1 MKFNRHRYQNDAPGD
16 TGTGPATAPDA
27 DPPPAAPL
35 ANHPEP
41 ADPAP
46 APPAPAPDAST
57 IKAADP
63 DSESKI
69 NALLDTIGK
78 DVAPTPDPAA
88 KPDPAKPTPPADPKA
103 LDLTPPE
110 GINERSKTRWT
121 ALADQAKLVPELER
135 RATEAE
141 TALTGVR
148 ELVQQSGLQPEEFQG
163 MLAMGRLYKSSD
175 PKELQQALEQLD
187 GLRADLATRLGVDA
201 PGVDVLAAHPDL
213 KSKVEGMMLSR
224 EDALEIVRLRNT
236 AAQASQATA
245 ASRDMQQYQQTVQAA
260 AKEMDATLAARAATP
275 GHQAKVDHIR
285 QYFADP
291 ARLQAFVT
299 TYQPNQ
305 WKAAVLMMYD
315 TYTPAPAMPTV
326 PAAPQPLRPGHVA
339 SGVRVPNGKPV
350 SSTEAVTNAWDALGL

>member
-1 MKFNRHRYQNDAPGD
+1 M
-16 TGTGPATAPDA
+16 
-27 DPPPAAPL
+27 
-35 ANHPEP
+35 
-41 ADPAP
+41 
-46 APPAPAPDAST
+46 
-57 IKAADP
+57 
-63 DSESKI
+63 
-69 NALLDTIGK
+69 
-78 DVAPTPDPAA
+78 
-88 KPDPAKPTPPADPKA
+88 
-103 LDLTPPE
+103 LT
-110 GINERSKTRWT
+110 
-121 ALADQAKLVPELER
+121 
-135 RATEAE
+135 
-141 TALTGVR
+141 
-148 ELVQQSGLQPEEFQG
+148 
-163 MLAMGRLYKSSD
+163 MGRLYKSSD

-245 ASRDMQQYQQTVQAA
+245 ASRDMQQFQQTVQRAA
-260 AKEMDATLAARAATP
+260 TEMDATLAARAATP

-315 TYTPAPAMPTV
+315 TYTPPPAPVIPNI
-326 PAAPQPLRPGHVA
+326 PQPLRPGNVSA
-339 SGVRVPNGKPV
+339 GVRVPNGKPV
-350 SSTEAVTNAWDALGL
+350 SREEAVTNAWDALGF

>member
-16 TGTGPATAPDA
+16 TGTGPEPTPAPT
-27 DPPPAAPL
+27 
-35 ANHPEP
+35 
-41 ADPAP
+41 PAP
-46 APPAPAPDAST
+46 APSPEPTAQAPDPKPAEPT
-57 IKAADP
+57 PTED
-63 DSESKI
+63 KI
-69 NALLDTIGK
+69 GALLDTIGQEPK
-78 DVAPTPDPAA
+78 PAEPAA
-88 KPDPAKPTPPADPKA
+88 PDAKAPETDPPKPADPPKA
-103 LDLTPPE
+103 DAKPEPKADDLTPPE
-110 GINERSKTRWT
+110 DISERSKGRWAT
-121 ALADQAKLVPELER
+121 LSERAKMVPELEK

-141 TALTGVR
+141 TALAGVR

-175 PKELQQALEQLD
+175 PAELKQALEQLD

-213 KSKVEGMMLSR
+213 KSKVEGMTLSR

-350 SSTEAVTNAWDALGL
+350 SREEAVTNAWDALGL